1 MRKEVAK
8 AGKDQ
13 IQFTQGLKSMNKGGV
28 SMKLKRITVV
38 LIVGLLTI
46 SFAVAEAQAQKAGKE
61 EFSILMF
68 SSFVAK
74 NDEVLKEIAKEFAA
88 KRGAKVEV
96 DVVAIREMYPKLTAE
111 AESKAGHDIV
121 GLENLQVSVYQE
133 SLLPINDVINKIQKK
148 YGDFAAVTK
157 EGCYRKG
164 EWKALP
170 WFIVPFNATYR
181 MDYFAQVGEKPPES
195 WDDLMRAGQKLKG
208 IGHPIGFALGSC
220 GDANNSL
227 CQVLWAFG
235 AKTATPEGVVAINSK
250 ETREAIA
257 FVKELYQKAMS
268 PDVLGWADNSANNK
282 FMLSGTGS
290 WTFNPISVWV
300 TAKRDL
306 PEIAKQLNHH
316 GALSGKRGKFG
327 AGDFYS
333 LGIWKFSPNKKI
345 ANDFLAYLYEK
356 EVMNRYLASGDG
368 FNLPTHPQFFD
379 HPVFQEPKLAGI
391 KGYTKYLHLTG
402 WPAPPDAR
410 AQEVYQRWV
419 IPNLFMKIVSGSASV
434 DKAINEAEKELVEV
448 GYRAAK

>member
-1 MRKEVAK
+1 
-8 AGKDQ
+8 
-13 IQFTQGLKSMNKGGV
+13 
-28 SMKLKRITVV
+28 MKLKRMIVV
-38 LIVGLLTI
+38 LIVGVLAV
-46 SFAVAEAQAQKAGKE
+46 SFTAVEAQAQKPAKA

-74 NDEVLKEIAKEFAA
+74 NDETLKEIAKEFAA
-88 KRGAKVEV
+88 QRGAKVEV
-96 DVVAIREMYPKLTAE
+96 DVVAIREMYPKLAAE
-111 AESKAGHDIV
+111 AESKAGHDII
-121 GLENLQVSVYQE
+121 GFENLQVSVYQE
-133 SLLPINDVINKIQKK
+133 SLLSINDVINKIEKK
-148 YGDFAAVTK
+148 YGGFAAVTK
-157 EGCYRKG
+157 EACYRKG

-170 WFIVPFNATYR
+170 WWIVPFNATYR
-181 MDYFAQVGEKPPES
+181 MDYFAQVGERVPES
-195 WDDLMRAGQKLKG
+195 WDDLMRAGQKLKS

-227 CQVLWAFG
+227 YQVLWAFG
-235 AKTATPEGVVAINSK
+235 AKIATSEGIVAIDSK
-250 ETREAIA
+250 ETRGAIA
-257 FVKELYQKAMS
+257 FVKELCDKAMT

-306 PEIAKQLNHH
+306 PDIAKQLNHH
-316 GALSGKRGKFG
+316 GVLSGVRGKFG

-345 ANDFLAYLYEK
+345 AKDFLAYLYEK
-356 EVMNRYLASGDG
+356 DVMNRYLASGDG
-368 FNLPTHPQFFD
+368 FNLPTHPQFYD
-379 HPVFQEPKLAGI
+379 HPVFQDPKLAGL
-391 KGYTKYLHLTG
+391 KGYTKSLHLTG

-419 IPNLFMKIVSGSASV
+419 VPNMFMKIVSGSASV
-434 DKAINEAEKELVEV
+434 EKAINEAEKELVEV